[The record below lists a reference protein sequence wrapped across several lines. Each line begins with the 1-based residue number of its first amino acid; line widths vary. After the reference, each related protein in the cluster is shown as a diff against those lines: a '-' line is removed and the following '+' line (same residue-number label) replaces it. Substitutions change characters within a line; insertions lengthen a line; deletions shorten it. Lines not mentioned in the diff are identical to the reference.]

1 MRCGAVCASVKSTKL
16 RPTLIY
22 WQTHA
27 YLSIRQIF
35 QHWSRHP
42 QSWWRNVPGRAS
54 HWLEKTSKTLWI
66 YRVLLPSFT
75 KRVFTNP
82 GPNESRTSHHL
93 GAQEQIFA
101 NKRVNIKVNNYIV
114 QLLLYSHLLF
124 TLTSEFRL
132 HKTQAYLLFHL
143 NFDSLG
149 HAWFMFLSAFPSR
162 SKATFS
168 SILWRTLLCN
178 EKSIF
183 CAR

>member
-1 MRCGAVCASVKSTKL
+1 MQSVRTIAL
-16 RPTLIY
+16 ITLIQINIDLHLPFSFSLSSRCDVGQFVPQLSQLNCGRL
-22 WQTHA
+22 WFIDKHTA

-114 QLLLYSHLLF
+114 QLLLYSGLYRNNYF
-124 TLTSEFRL
+124 FVV
-132 HKTQAYLLFHL
+132 
-143 NFDSLG
+143 
-149 HAWFMFLSAFPSR
+149 
-162 SKATFS
+162 
-168 SILWRTLLCN
+168 
-178 EKSIF
+178 
-183 CAR
+183 